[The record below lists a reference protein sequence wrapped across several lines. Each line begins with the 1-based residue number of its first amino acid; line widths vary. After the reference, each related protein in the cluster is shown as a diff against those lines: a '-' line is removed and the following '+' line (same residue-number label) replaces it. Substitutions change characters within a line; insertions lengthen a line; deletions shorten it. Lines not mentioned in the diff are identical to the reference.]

1 MVTIQEGSMIDA
13 DKPKPLTPVERRLI
27 EQAAEIMQD
36 DPQQVL
42 FQHTVLCQTFFP
54 YRDQGD
60 EVREWTRTNGQVALF
75 LQAGAVMNPDT
86 GEMLKVGLP
95 FGPKSRLLLAHL
107 NSRALKQGQRC
118 IEIEESSLTAFVKAM
133 QDPLKCKAVAPNGR
147 EVRAFKEQLTRLSAA
162 NVMLATRTA
171 DGHAR
176 HRKPRIIDGFE
187 IWFQKNDR
195 QRVLWP
201 DHIDLSPEYFE
212 SLQRHAVPLDERA
225 LAALGHSAM
234 ALDVYSWLAQRL
246 HRIPPGKKVFLPR
259 SILKQQFGAGYA
271 RQDNFAHAFREALR
285 QAVSQYNTANVTL
298 SREGLTMTHSLPPV
312 PPRLFAVPALPT
324 AKPNS
329 K

>member
-1 MVTIQEGSMIDA
+1 MTDIE
-13 DKPKPLTPVERRLI
+13 KPKPLTPVERRLI
-27 EQAAEIMQD
+27 ERAAEIMQD

-60 EVREWTRTNGQVALF
+60 SMREWTRTNGQVALF
-75 LQAGAVMNPDT
+75 LQAGAVMNPDS
-86 GEMLKVGLP
+86 GEMMRVGLP

-107 NSRALKQGQRC
+107 NSRALKQGTRR
-118 IEIEESSLTAFVKAM
+118 IEIQEGSLTAFVRAM
-133 QDPLKCKAVAPNGR
+133 QDPLKRKAVAPNGR
-147 EVRAFKEQLTRLSAA
+147 EVRAFKDQLTRLSAA
-162 NVMLATRTA
+162 NLMLATRTA
-171 DGHAR
+171 DGRAQ
-176 HRKPRIIDGFE
+176 HRKPQIIDSFE

-234 ALDVYSWLAQRL
+234 ALDIYSWLAQRL
-246 HRIPPGKKVFLPR
+246 HRIPPGKEVFLPR

-271 RQDNFAHAFREALR
+271 RQDHFATSFKEALR
-285 QAVSQYNTANVTL
+285 QAVSQYKTANVALT
-298 SREGLTMTHSLPPV
+298 RDGLILMHSLPPV
-312 PPRLFAVPALPT
+312 PPRLFSVPALPT
-324 AKPNS
+324 DRSDEK
-329 K
+329 